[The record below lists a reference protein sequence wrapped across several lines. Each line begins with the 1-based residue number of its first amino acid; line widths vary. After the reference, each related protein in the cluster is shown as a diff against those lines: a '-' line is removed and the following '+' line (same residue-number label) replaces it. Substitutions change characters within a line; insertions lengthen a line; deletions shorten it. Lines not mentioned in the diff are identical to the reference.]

1 MISYLS
7 PGALQQILLKVSLSA
22 GLIASCSSP
31 TAAAAAKR
39 DGISA
44 ESLRGGNK
52 TKKRR
57 KISFDGNEGRGSDH
71 FYAFACVCLSVLASV
86 RTGI

>member
-7 PGALQQILLKVSLSA
+7 PSALQQILLKVSLSA

-31 TAAAAAKR
+31 TAAAAAAAKR
-39 DGISA
+39 DGICA

-52 TKKRR
+52 KEKKAGR
-57 KISFDGNEGRGSDH
+57 SHLMAMEEDGEINFMPLLVS
-71 FYAFACVCLSVLASV
+71 A
-86 RTGI
+86 

>member
-22 GLIASCSSP
+22 GLIASCSFP

-52 TKKRR
+52 MKKKGGRSHLMAM
-57 KISFDGNEGRGSDH
+57 KEDGVITFMPLLVS
-71 FYAFACVCLSVLASV
+71 A
-86 RTGI
+86 

>member
-31 TAAAAAKR
+31 TAAPAKR
-39 DGISA
+39 DRICV
-44 ESLRGGNK
+44 ESLKGEDK
-52 TKKRR
+52 MKK
-57 KISFDGNEGRGSDH
+57 KQEDLI
-71 FYAFACVCLSVLASV
+71 
-86 RTGI
+86 